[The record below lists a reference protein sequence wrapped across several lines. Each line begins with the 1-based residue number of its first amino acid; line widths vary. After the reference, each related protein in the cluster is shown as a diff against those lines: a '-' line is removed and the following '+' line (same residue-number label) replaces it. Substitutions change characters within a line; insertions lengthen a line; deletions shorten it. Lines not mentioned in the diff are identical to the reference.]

1 MLLQLWGGAHINW
14 WCNGCEQLQAEVT
27 RSKIMIQILTNITGA
42 PTLKSTHLPL
52 EIKSPFC
59 ENQCW
64 MSQSLMNPLV
74 SNMSWPDSQQTDRN
88 QVPSQT
94 NYNYNSQKKG
104 WLPGWK
110 QWRNNLCPQCLMQ
123 DAYYLKKRDITLSYI
138 WNSQQPLVAPHHRS
152 SRKNRTIISPS
163 VICLLIC
170 FTFHNL

>member
-27 RSKIMIQILTNITGA
+27 RSKIMIQILTNITGS

-64 MSQSLMNPLV
+64 MSQSLMKPLV

-88 QVPSQT
+88 QVPSKKKF
-94 NYNYNSQKKG
+94 NSQKKG
-104 WLPGWK
+104 WLPGWSSEE
-110 QWRNNLCPQCLMQ
+110 CLIQ
-123 DAYYLKKRDITLSYI
+123 DAYYFKQKKRHNPFLHLKLTATSCCSTSSFLREEWHHHFTICHLPTHLFYLP
-138 WNSQQPLVAPHHRS
+138 QPLI
-152 SRKNRTIISPS
+152 T
-163 VICLLIC
+163 
-170 FTFHNL
+170 